1 MQDEVDVDRLVHQ
14 LLGVVHRGAGVQGQR
29 QPATGHEHPRQR
41 RDGGRELGASE
52 VHQRVPRRDRSPAG
66 RRGRPQEAVEVAHG
80 EGEVREPAARLVDHR
95 RRQVDAGG
103 LRPGGGEVRR
113 DVAGSGADVHHGEP
127 AREDRHPV
135 QQPAVEGLAVQLVAQ
150 PLGVRRR
157 HRVVRRPHLRVA
169 SARSLGQHDLAVH
182 GGRSGGRRRLGLD
195 RPEEVHPPP
204 VLLARPSFQL
214 VHQRG
219 GPFMSGR
226 QPSQHRLHRIAVGER
241 VQPVGT
247 GAQLPRRL
255 RAAQQQHG
263 DQRPLVGLEG
273 EPLVEQLVV
282 LQRARAAVG
291 PHDPDQ
297 ATLLE
302 AAQRLGQQRLVVV
315 DDRVPAAGLVAR
327 GLQGVERH
335 RVARRHR
342 PLLLQQAPED
352 ALVDGVEDEVVGH
365 APTLRTAPGQRH
377 TKWSPRRPL
386 RMTSRAQPADWTR

>member
-1 MQDEVDVDRLVHQ
+1 M
-14 LLGVVHRGAGVQGQR
+14 
-29 QPATGHEHPRQR
+29 
-41 RDGGRELGASE
+41 AS
-52 VHQRVPRRDRSPAG
+52 A
-66 RRGRPQEAVEVAHG
+66 
-80 EGEVREPAARLVDHR
+80 
-95 RRQVDAGG
+95 
-103 LRPGGGEVRR
+103 PGGGEVRR
-113 DVAGSGADVHHGEP
+113 DVAGTGADVHHGEP
-127 AREDRHPV
+127 VREDRDPV
-135 QQPAVEGLAVQLVAQ
+135 QQPAVEGLAVELVAE

-169 SARSLGQHDLAVH
+169 GARSLGQHDLAVD
-182 GGRSGGRRRLGLD
+182 GRRSGGRRRLGLD
-195 RPEEVHPPP
+195 RPEEVHPTP

-214 VHQRG
+214 VHEG
-219 GPFMSGR
+219 GGQPR
-226 QPSQHRLHRIAVGER
+226 QPSQHRLHRLTVGER
-241 VQPVGT
+241 VQPVGA

-273 EPLVEQLVV
+273 ESLVEQLVV

-342 PLLLQQAPED
+342 PLLLQQAPQH

-365 APTLRTAPGQRH
+365 APTLRSGGTDVRC
-377 TKWSPRRPL
+377 SPHVARPL
-386 RMTSRAQPADWTR
+386 LATP